1 MSQSLTV
8 LGGITAEQFLTE
20 YWQKK
25 PLLVR
30 NAMPEIIGLLEP
42 DDVKELA
49 LDEDISARLIRQ
61 KNKNPNEWHVKSSP
75 LTKGDFQKLPNLWTI
90 LVQAVDHYSFDIA
103 ELWKKF
109 PFIPQWR
116 RDDIMVSYAPKG
128 GSVGKHFDFYDV
140 FLVQGHGHRRW
151 QLGQMCDESTTFVPD
166 QPLKLLTEIDV
177 QFDEVLAP
185 GDLLY
190 VPPGLSHYGVA
201 EDDCLTFSFG
211 FRMPNLAEMSDRLS
225 EQFAKNSALKQ
236 PLADITRQKTNNI
249 GEINGT
255 EFSYLKTQL
264 LDYLTQAPEFDAAI
278 MAYMSESKYPNS
290 IPEPEE
296 IAVDDLLEVIHS
308 GYQLLLEPASKI
320 LYRQQNDCLE
330 FWANGEQLCISQ
342 TFEPYIKQIAD
353 GMGIIFNEQFNQTE
367 ILEDITQLLN
377 DAVLMLLPPSEINSL
392 RVVHASLFLSHFF
405 DDILCDSVFIGK
417 KFSFSCS
424 FFIFCF

>member
-8 LGGITAEQFLTE
+8 LGGITAEEFLNE

-30 NAMPEIIGLLEP
+30 NALPEIIGLLEP
-42 DDVKELA
+42 EDVQELA
-49 LDEDISARLIRQ
+49 LEEDVTARLIRQ

-151 QLGQMCDESTTFVPD
+151 QLGQMCNESTEFLPD
-166 QPLKLLTEIDV
+166 QPLKLLAEIDV
-177 QFDEVLAP
+177 HFDEVLAP

-190 VPPGLSHYGVA
+190 VPPGLAHYGVA

-211 FRMPNLAEMSDRLS
+211 FRMPNLSEMIDQVSDKFAENDSL
-225 EQFAKNSALKQ
+225 KN
-236 PLADITRQKTNNI
+236 PLLDIARQQTENL
-249 GEINGT
+249 GEINST
-255 EFSYLKTQL
+255 EFSYLKTEL
-264 LDYLTQAPEFDAAI
+264 LNYLSKAPEFDAAI
-278 MAYMSESKYPNS
+278 MSYMSESNYPNS

-296 IAVDDLLEVIHS
+296 IEANDLLEVVGT
-308 GYQLLLEPASKI
+308 GYQLILEPASRL
-320 LYRQQNDCLE
+320 LYRNQNEVLD
-330 FWANGEQLCISQ
+330 FWANGENICISESFAS
-342 TFEPYIKQIAD
+342 TLKQIAD
-353 GMGIIFNEQFNQTE
+353 GKVLMLDENLNQDE
-367 ILEDITQLLN
+367 ILEDIALLLN
-377 DAVLMLLPPSEINSL
+377 NAILMLLPPN
-392 RVVHASLFLSHFF
+392 
-405 DDILCDSVFIGK
+405 
-417 KFSFSCS
+417 
-424 FFIFCF
+424 

>member
-1 MSQSLTV
+1 MSQSLAV
-8 LGGITAEQFLTE
+8 LGCITAEQFLNE

-42 DDVKELA
+42 EDVQELA
-49 LDEDISARLIRQ
+49 LEEDVTARLIRQ

-75 LTKGDFQKLPNLWTI
+75 LTKGDFQKLPNLWTL
-90 LVQAVDHYSFDIA
+90 LVQAVDHYSFDIS

-151 QLGQMCDESTTFVPD
+151 QLGQMCDESTQFIPD
-166 QPLKLLTEIDV
+166 QPLKLLPEMDI

-211 FRMPNLAEMSDRLS
+211 FRMPNLSEMIDQVSDKFAENTLL
-225 EQFAKNSALKQ
+225 KN
-236 PLADITRQKTNNI
+236 PLTDIARQQTAHL
-249 GEINGT
+249 GEINEV

-264 LDYLTQAPEFDAAI
+264 LDYLTKASEFDAAI
-278 MAYMSESKYPNS
+278 MAYMSESSYPNN

-296 IAVDDLLEVIHS
+296 VEASDLSEIIGT
-308 GYQLLLEPASKI
+308 GYELILEPASRL
-320 LYRQQNDCLE
+320 LYRMQNGSLD
-330 FWANGEQLCISQ
+330 FWANGENVCISE
-342 TFEPYIKQIAD
+342 TFAAQLKRIAD
-353 GMGIIFNEQFNQTE
+353 GENIALDESFNDDAV
-367 ILEDITQLLN
+367 LEDIAMLLN
-377 DAVLMLLPPSEINSL
+377 NAVVMLLPPQE
-392 RVVHASLFLSHFF
+392 
-405 DDILCDSVFIGK
+405 
-417 KFSFSCS
+417 
-424 FFIFCF
+424 

>member
-1 MSQSLTV
+1 MSESLAV
-8 LGGITAEQFLTE
+8 LGGITAEQFLNE

-30 NAMPEIIGLLEP
+30 NAMPEIMGLLEP
-42 DDVKELA
+42 EDVKELA
-49 LDEDISARLIRQ
+49 LEEDVSARLIRQ

-151 QLGQMCDESTTFVPD
+151 QLGQMCDESTEFVAD
-166 QPLKLLTEIDV
+166 QPLKLLSQMSV
-177 QFDEVLAP
+177 NFDEVLAP

-190 VPPGLSHYGVA
+190 VPPGLAHYGVA

-211 FRMPNLAEMSDRLS
+211 FRMPNLAEMTDRLS
-225 EQFAKNSALKQ
+225 EQFAKNSVLTN
-236 PLADITRQKTNNI
+236 PLADITRIKTNAI
-249 GEINGT
+249 GEINNS

-296 IAVDDLLEVIHS
+296 IVADDLLEVING
-308 GYQLLLEPASKI
+308 GYQLILEPASRL
-320 LYRQQNDCLE
+320 LYRQQDQLLD
-330 FWANGEQLCISQ
+330 FWANGENICISQ
-342 TFEPYIKQIAD
+342 SFQAQLKQIAD
-353 GMGIIFNEQFNQTE
+353 GASLTFDEEFNHTD
-367 ILEDITQLLN
+367 ILEDIVLLLN
-377 DAVLMLLPPSEINSL
+377 QAVIMLLPP
-392 RVVHASLFLSHFF
+392 H
-405 DDILCDSVFIGK
+405 
-417 KFSFSCS
+417 
-424 FFIFCF
+424 

>member
-151 QLGQMCDESTTFVPD
+151 QLGQMCDESTAFVPD

-353 GMGIIFNEQFNQTE
+353 GMGIIFDEQLNQTE

-377 DAVLMLLPPSEINSL
+377 DAVLMLLPPSE
-392 RVVHASLFLSHFF
+392 
-405 DDILCDSVFIGK
+405 
-417 KFSFSCS
+417 
-424 FFIFCF
+424 